1 MSVLRT
7 GKGEIVLPIMVK
19 AKHDATSYESRG
31 YQREIYDGNA
41 LYDAMRKAEQGSDW
55 KPQVQKYEMT
65 YLLGLAKMQTEL
77 LNRKYQFLPSSDFI
91 LRERGKVRFVSGE
104 QFPDRIVKHS
114 LCDEV
119 LTPSIKPYL
128 IYDNGASQEGKGI
141 DFTRRR
147 LMTHLRTYYAEHG
160 SNEGYI
166 LLMDYSKYYDNIRH
180 DILLDLFRKYVHDD
194 LAIWLIEKILQ
205 RSRVDVSYMTDEEYR
220 VCMNEVF
227 NSLEHDQIDRS
238 LLTGEKF
245 MDKHMNIGDQV
256 AQIAGILYPTPVDNY
271 VKIVKGV
278 KRYARYTDDSYA
290 IHESRE
296 FLEEL
301 RYEVI
306 SVAASIG
313 ITVNP
318 HKTRICKLSDYWRFL
333 QIQYSLTD
341 TGRVVHKINPERV
354 TTMRRKEKKLVDVM
368 EPVEFDDW
376 HNSWSK
382 NHYKN
387 MSKIQRSNLEE
398 LHTHLK
404 EEHQNVLDQTGKRTD
419 VEEPRTE
426 REQLYLGR
434 RSRRQYLRRQSW
446 YGCDLGREDQRDV
459 P

>member
-7 GKGEIVLPIMVK
+7 GKGEIVLPVMVN
-19 AKHDATSYESRG
+19 AKHDATSYESCG
-31 YQREIYDGNA
+31 YLREIDDGNS

-55 KPQVQKYEMT
+55 KPQVQKFEMT

-77 LNRKYQFLPSSDFI
+77 RTRTYKFLPSSDFI
-91 LRERGKVRFVSGE
+91 LRERGKIRFVSGE

-147 LMTHLRTYYAEHG
+147 LMVHLRSYYQEHG

-166 LLMDYSKYYDNIRH
+166 LLMDYSKYYDNIQH
-180 DILLDLFRKYVHDD
+180 DILLDLFKKYVHDD

-256 AQIAGILYPTPVDNY
+256 AQIAGILYPTIIDNY

-290 IHESRE
+290 IHESKE

-301 RYEVI
+301 RDDVI
-306 SVAASIG
+306 SIAASVG
-313 ITVNP
+313 ITVNQR
-318 HKTRICKLSDYWRFL
+318 KTRICKLSDFWRFL

-368 EPVEFDDW
+368 QPVEFDDW
-376 HNSWSK
+376 HKSWFK

-387 MSKIQRSNLEE
+387 MSKLQRTNMEE

-404 EEHQNVLDQTGKRTD
+404 EEHDNVSDQIGERQD
-419 VEEPRTE
+419 LEEPRTE
-426 REQLYLGR
+426 REQLYLGH
-434 RSRRQYLRRQSW
+434 RSRRQYLRGRLG
-446 YGCDLGREDQRDV
+446 YGGNL
-459 P
+459 